1 MVKVLLIGAGKG
13 GQAVLSRLLQ
23 FDWVSVVG
31 VHDVDPNAPGLIL
44 ARQAKLPIF
53 VNEPLERLPTGDVDL
68 VFDLTGNPS
77 VQARLTTLP
86 SRSFDLVTGQV
97 SQLLWNVIQT
107 LEEREIQVREY
118 LREHQVLADINLML
132 SQSQTPEQIFDA
144 IVTGGTRITEMPS
157 GSLSIVN
164 HEKNELFLVA
174 AKGFSSGFYRDHAV
188 YPVRSGG
195 LTEHILR
202 QTEPVVVPN
211 IADYPAFQNPVLIKE
226 GIRSLIALPLIS
238 DRGPVGILYVDD
250 FRPRT
255 FSPSILG
262 MLKPL
267 ATQAVLAIQ
276 KQQAFEQIRTLSI
289 RDPLTNLYNR
299 RYLNEIVVGEL
310 DRAVRLR
317 QPLSVIV
324 IDIDHFKLINDRW
337 GHVVG
342 DQVLRGMAQVL
353 SRYVRAYDTVTRFGG
368 EEFVILMAQTG
379 EDEALA
385 LAERIRLET
394 AHERLLPEEY
404 VVTCSF
410 GVNTLVPDAP
420 LAPTPEEFI
429 HRADQALYDAKHA
442 GRNCVRVFGSVCP

>member
-23 FDWVSVVG
+23 FGWVTVVG

-44 ARQAKLPIF
+44 ARQAKLPVFI
-53 VNEPLERLPTGDVDL
+53 NEPLEQLPTGDVDL
-68 VFDLTGNPS
+68 VFDLTGTPS
-77 VQARLTTLP
+77 VQARLTSLP

-132 SQSQTPEQIFDA
+132 SQSQTPEQIFEA

-195 LTEHILR
+195 
-202 QTEPVVVPN
+202 
-211 IADYPAFQNPVLIKE
+211 F
-226 GIRSLIALPLIS
+226 
-238 DRGPVGILYVDD
+238 GILYVDD

-255 FSPSILG
+255 FSPSILA

-324 IDIDHFKLINDRW
+324 VDIDHFKLINDRW

-385 LAERIRLET
+385 MAERIRLET
-394 AHERLLPEEY
+394 AHERLLPDEY

-410 GVNTLVPDAP
+410 GVTTLASAVPHP
-420 LAPTPEEFI
+420 PTPEEFI
-429 HRADQALYDAKHA
+429 HRADQALYEAKHA
-442 GRNCVRVFGSVCP
+442 GRNCVRVFGAVCS

>member
-1 MVKVLLIGAGKG
+1 
-13 GQAVLSRLLQ
+13 
-23 FDWVSVVG
+23 
-31 VHDVDPNAPGLIL
+31 
-44 ARQAKLPIF
+44 
-53 VNEPLERLPTGDVDL
+53 
-68 VFDLTGNPS
+68 
-77 VQARLTTLP
+77 
-86 SRSFDLVTGQV
+86 
-97 SQLLWNVIQT
+97 
-107 LEEREIQVREY
+107 
-118 LREHQVLADINLML
+118 
-132 SQSQTPEQIFDA
+132 
-144 IVTGGTRITEMPS
+144 
-157 GSLSIVN
+157 
-164 HEKNELFLVA
+164 
-174 AKGFSSGFYRDHAV
+174 
-188 YPVRSGG
+188 
-195 LTEHILR
+195 
-202 QTEPVVVPN
+202 
-211 IADYPAFQNPVLIKE
+211 VLIKE

>member
-23 FDWVSVVG
+23 FDWVTVVG

-53 VNEPLERLPTGDVDL
+53 INEPLEQLPTGDVDL

-77 VQARLTTLP
+77 VQARLTALP

-118 LREHQVLADINLML
+118 LREHQVLAEINIML
-132 SQSQTPEQIFDA
+132 SRSQTPEQIFDA

-226 GIRSLIALPLIS
+226 GIRSLIALPLLS

-410 GVNTLVPDAP
+410 GINTLIPDAP
-420 LAPTPEEFI
+420 LAPTPDEFI

>member
-1 MVKVLLIGAGKG
+1 MVRVLLVGAGKG
-13 GQAVLSRLLQ
+13 GHAVLSRLLQ
-23 FDWVSVVG
+23 FDWVKVVG
-31 VHDVDPNAPGLIL
+31 VHDVDPNAPGLVL
-44 ARQAKLPIF
+44 ARMAKLPVF
-53 VNEPLERLPTGDVDL
+53 VEQPFEQLPLGEVDL
-68 VFDLTGNPS
+68 VFDLTGNAT
-77 VQARLTTLP
+77 VQARLAAL
-86 SRSFDLVTGQV
+86 SGRSFDLVSGQV
-97 SQLLWNVIQT
+97 SHLLWNVIQT

-118 LREHQVLADINLML
+118 LREHQVLAEINIML
-132 SQSQTPEQIFDA
+132 SQSQTPEQIFEA

-226 GIRSLIALPLIS
+226 GIRSLIALPLLS

-255 FSPSILG
+255 FSPSILA

-276 KQQAFEQIRTLSI
+276 KQQAFEQIKTLSI

-299 RYLNEIVVGEL
+299 RYLNEVMVGEL
-310 DRAVRLR
+310 DRAARLR

-324 IDIDHFKLINDRW
+324 IDIDHFKSINDRW
-337 GHVVG
+337 GHVAG
-342 DQVLRGMAQVL
+342 DQVLRGLAQVL
-353 SRYVRAYDTVTRFGG
+353 SRYVRAYDTVTRLGG

-385 LAERIRLET
+385 LAERIRIE
-394 AHERLLPEEY
+394 AARERLLPDD
-404 VVTCSF
+404 VAVTCSF
-410 GVNTLVPDAP
+410 GVSTLGHEEPR
-420 LAPTPEEFI
+420 APTPEEFI
-429 HRADQALYDAKHA
+429 HRADQALYEAKHA
-442 GRNCVRVFGSVCP
+442 GRNCVRVFGAVCR